1 MTAEFALAPLEIDNL
16 LAGHPDVA
24 AVLCAGVPDA
34 SVGERLHAIVVRRAG
49 ATVTEAAL
57 RAWAGER
64 IERYKLPDAIHF
76 HDALPLGRTGKADR
90 GAIAALVGRRK

>member
-1 MTAEFALAPLEIDNL
+1 V
-16 LAGHPDVA
+16 PDV
-24 AVLCAGVPDA
+24 
-34 SVGERLHAIVVRRAG
+34 SVGERLHAIVVRRPG
-49 ATVTEAAL
+49 ATVTEVAL

-90 GAIAALVGRRK
+90 GAVAALISGKT